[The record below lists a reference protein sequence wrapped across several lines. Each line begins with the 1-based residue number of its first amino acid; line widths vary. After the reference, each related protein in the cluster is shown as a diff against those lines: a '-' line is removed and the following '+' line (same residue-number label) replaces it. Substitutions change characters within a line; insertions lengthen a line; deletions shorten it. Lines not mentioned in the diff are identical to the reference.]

1 MNLVL
6 KIGIFILVTV
16 FNLWFS
22 WAGIRKLRSH
32 GLYRFFVF
40 ESIVIIILLNINFW
54 FKSPFCWNQVISW
67 TFLLISI
74 FLAIH
79 GFLLLSKSG
88 QKDIGRTD
96 NTLKDFEKTA
106 KLVKTG
112 AYRYIR
118 HPLYSSLLF
127 LAWGAFFK
135 NITFTG
141 MVFALFASIFLF
153 ITARREEA
161 ENISYFGKEYKAYM
175 RQTRM
180 FIPFLF

>member
-1 MNLVL
+1 MNPVL
-6 KIGIFILVTV
+6 KIGIFLLATV

-22 WAGIRKLRSH
+22 WAGIKKFRSH
-32 GLYRFFVF
+32 GFYRFFVF
-40 ESIVIIILLNINFW
+40 ESIVIIILLNIDYW

-67 TFLLISI
+67 VSLLVSI
-74 FLAIH
+74 FLVVN

-88 QKDIGRTD
+88 QKDIERID

-135 NITFTG
+135 NITFIG
-141 MVFALFASIFLF
+141 IVFVLLASIFLF
-153 ITARREEA
+153 LTAQSEEA
-161 ENISYFGKEYKAYM
+161 ENISYFGEEYKEYM